1 MSTIDLNNLTG
12 AESLDELEAALEAL
26 EKDEGSDAPEIQDGE
41 AGKPTDNAAH
51 TETDVNTESSTAV
64 EQQAKTEDGS
74 ADRGKADAS
83 AQTDTSTVAGK
94 VIASKNGKH
103 VIPYEVLEQERRN
116 NQALQEQVQQLEKA
130 AAERAKLQKL
140 LEANGISA
148 DADPD
153 DLSVEQIEQ
162 LAEDFPEIG
171 KALTGIVNKIN
182 KFEQAEA
189 AKQAV
194 VDTPDPLQA
203 ALQAVPEL
211 VTWNNED
218 PDRMAFAISVDE
230 RLQHDPAWKEK
241 PLQER
246 FAEAARRTRL
256 AFNDEPPA
264 EPAEKPAAAEKT
276 PTETAKEPEVVKRDR
291 IPESPSDIG
300 QSVQHSATGIEKYK
314 SMTQE
319 QLMAEMSSMNPAQI
333 EALLAQYDL

>member
-41 AGKPTDNAAH
+41 AGKPTDNAAQ
-51 TETDVNTESSTAV
+51 TETDVNTESSTA
-64 EQQAKTEDGS
+64 EAQQADSEEAAHQEPAQNAAES
-74 ADRGKADAS
+74 AE
-83 AQTDTSTVAGK
+83 K
-94 VIASKNGKH
+94 VIASKDGKH
-103 VIPYEVLEQERRN
+103 IIPYDVLDHERREKQQERREK
-116 NQALQEQVQQLEKA
+116 QALQEQLQQAVAEREKLQRLLEKH
-130 AAERAKLQKL
+130 
-140 LEANGISA
+140 GISA

-153 DLSVEQIEQ
+153 SISIEEIEQ
-162 LAEDFPEIG
+162 LAQDYPEIG
-171 KALTGIVNKIN
+171 KALTGIVNKLN

-211 VTWNNED
+211 VKWNNED

-230 RLQHDPAWKEK
+230 RLQHDPAWKDK

-246 FAEAARRTRL
+246 FAEAARRTRI
-256 AFNDEPPA
+256 AFNDEQPA
-264 EPAEKPAAAEKT
+264 ASAEKPATDEKK
-276 PTETAKEPEVVKRDR
+276 PTETAKEQEVVKRDR

-300 QSVQHSATGIEKYK
+300 QSVQHSATGIEKYQ

>member
-41 AGKPTDNAAH
+41 AGKPTDNAAQ
-51 TETDVNTESSTAV
+51 TETDVNTESSTA
-64 EQQAKTEDGS
+64 EAQQADSEDAAHQEPAQNAAES
-74 ADRGKADAS
+74 AE
-83 AQTDTSTVAGK
+83 K
-94 VIASKNGKH
+94 VIASKDGKH
-103 VIPYEVLEQERRN
+103 IIPYDVLDHERREKQQERREK
-116 NQALQEQVQQLEKA
+116 QALQEQLQQAVAEREKLQRLLEKH
-130 AAERAKLQKL
+130 
-140 LEANGISA
+140 GISA

-153 DLSVEQIEQ
+153 SISIEEIEQ
-162 LAEDFPEIG
+162 LAQDYPEIG
-171 KALTGIVNKIN
+171 KALTGIVNKLN

-211 VTWNNED
+211 VKWNNED

-230 RLQHDPAWKEK
+230 RLQHDPAWKDK

-246 FAEAARRTRL
+246 FAEAARRTRI
-256 AFNDEPPA
+256 AFNDEQPA
-264 EPAEKPAAAEKT
+264 ASAEKPATDEKK

-300 QSVQHSATGIEKYK
+300 QSVQHSATGIEKYQ

>member
-12 AESLDELEAALEAL
+12 TESLDELEAALEAL
-26 EKDEGSDAPEIQDGE
+26 EKDEGSDAPEIQDGK
-41 AGKPTDNAAH
+41 AGKPTDNAAQ
-51 TETDVNTESSTAV
+51 TETDVNTESSTA
-64 EQQAKTEDGS
+64 EAQQADSEDAAHQEPAQNAAES
-74 ADRGKADAS
+74 AE
-83 AQTDTSTVAGK
+83 K
-94 VIASKNGKH
+94 VIASKDGKH
-103 VIPYEVLEQERRN
+103 IIPYDVLDHERREKQQERREK
-116 NQALQEQVQQLEKA
+116 QALQEQLQQAVAEREKLQRLLEKH
-130 AAERAKLQKL
+130 
-140 LEANGISA
+140 GIPA

-153 DLSVEQIEQ
+153 SISIEEIEQ
-162 LAEDFPEIG
+162 LAQDYPEIG
-171 KALTGIVNKIN
+171 KALTGIVNKLN

-194 VDTPDPLQA
+194 VDTSDPLQA

-211 VTWNNED
+211 VKWNNED

-230 RLQHDPAWKEK
+230 RLQHDPAWKDK

-246 FAEAARRTRL
+246 FAEAARRTRI
-256 AFNDEPPA
+256 AFNDEQPA
-264 EPAEKPAAAEKT
+264 KPAEKPATDEKK

-300 QSVQHSATGIEKYK
+300 QSVQHSATGIEKYQ

>member
-41 AGKPTDNAAH
+41 AGKPTDNAAQ
-51 TETDVNTESSTAV
+51 TETDVNTESSTA
-64 EQQAKTEDGS
+64 EAQQADSEEAAHQEPALNAAES
-74 ADRGKADAS
+74 S
-83 AQTDTSTVAGK
+83 EK
-94 VIASKNGKH
+94 VIASKDGKH
-103 VIPYEVLEQERRN
+103 IIPYDVLDHERREKQQERREK
-116 NQALQEQVQQLEKA
+116 QALQEQLQQAVAEREKLQRLLEKH
-130 AAERAKLQKL
+130 
-140 LEANGISA
+140 GIPA

-153 DLSVEQIEQ
+153 SISIEEIEQ
-162 LAEDFPEIG
+162 LAQDYPEIG
-171 KALTGIVNKIN
+171 KALTGIVNKLN

-189 AKQAV
+189 TKQAV

-211 VTWNNED
+211 VKWNNED

-230 RLQHDPAWKEK
+230 RLQHDPAWKDK

-246 FAEAARRTRL
+246 FAEAARRTRI
-256 AFNDEPPA
+256 AFNDEQPA
-264 EPAEKPAAAEKT
+264 ESAEKPATDEKK

-300 QSVQHSATGIEKYK
+300 QSVQHSATGIEKYQ

>member
-41 AGKPTDNAAH
+41 AGKQTDNAVQ
-51 TETDVNTESSTAV
+51 TETDVNTESSTA
-64 EQQAKTEDGS
+64 EAQQADNEEAVHQEPAQNAAES
-74 ADRGKADAS
+74 AE
-83 AQTDTSTVAGK
+83 K
-94 VIASKNGKH
+94 VIASKDGKH
-103 VIPYEVLEQERRN
+103 IIPYDVLDHERREKQQERREK
-116 NQALQEQVQQLEKA
+116 QALQEQLQQAVAEREKLQRLLEKH
-130 AAERAKLQKL
+130 
-140 LEANGISA
+140 GIPA

-153 DLSVEQIEQ
+153 SISIEEIEQ
-162 LAEDFPEIG
+162 LAQDYPEIG
-171 KALTGIVNKIN
+171 KALTGIVNKLN

-211 VTWNNED
+211 VKWNNED

-230 RLQHDPAWKEK
+230 RLQHDPAWKDK

-246 FAEAARRTRL
+246 FAEAARRTRI
-256 AFNDEPPA
+256 AFNDEQSA
-264 EPAEKPAAAEKT
+264 ELATDEKK
-276 PTETAKEPEVVKRDR
+276 PTEAAKEPEVVKRDR

-300 QSVQHSATGIEKYK
+300 QSVQHSATGIEKYQ

>member
-26 EKDEGSDAPEIQDGE
+26 EKDEASDAPEIQDCE
-41 AGKPTDNAAH
+41 AGKPTDNAAQ
-51 TETDVNTESSTAV
+51 TETDVNTESSTA
-64 EQQAKTEDGS
+64 EAQQADSEEAAHQEPALNAAES
-74 ADRGKADAS
+74 S
-83 AQTDTSTVAGK
+83 EK
-94 VIASKNGKH
+94 VIASKDGKH
-103 VIPYEVLEQERRN
+103 IIPYDVLDHERREKQQERREK
-116 NQALQEQVQQLEKA
+116 QALQEQLQQAVAEREKLQRLLEKH
-130 AAERAKLQKL
+130 
-140 LEANGISA
+140 GIPA

-153 DLSVEQIEQ
+153 SISIEEIEQ
-162 LAEDFPEIG
+162 LAQDYPEIG
-171 KALTGIVNKIN
+171 KALTGIVNKLN
-182 KFEQAEA
+182 KFEQAEV

-211 VTWNNED
+211 VKWNNED

-230 RLQHDPAWKEK
+230 RLQHDPAWKDK

-246 FAEAARRTRL
+246 FAEAARRTRI
-256 AFNDEPPA
+256 AFNDEQPA
-264 EPAEKPAAAEKT
+264 EPAEKPATDEKK

-300 QSVQHSATGIEKYK
+300 QSVQHSATGIEKYQ

>member
-41 AGKPTDNAAH
+41 AGKQTDNAAQ
-51 TETDVNTESSTAV
+51 TETDVNTESSTA
-64 EQQAKTEDGS
+64 EAQQADSEEAAHQEPALNAAES
-74 ADRGKADAS
+74 AE
-83 AQTDTSTVAGK
+83 K
-94 VIASKNGKH
+94 VIASKDGKH
-103 VIPYEVLEQERRN
+103 IIPYDVLDHERREKQQERREK
-116 NQALQEQVQQLEKA
+116 QALQEQLQQAVAEREKLQRLLEKY
-130 AAERAKLQKL
+130 
-140 LEANGISA
+140 GIPA

-153 DLSVEQIEQ
+153 SISIEEIEQ
-162 LAEDFPEIG
+162 LAQDYPEIG
-171 KALTGIVNKIN
+171 KALTGIVNKLN

-211 VTWNNED
+211 VKWNNED

-230 RLQHDPAWKEK
+230 RLQHDPAWKDK

-246 FAEAARRTRL
+246 FAEAARRTRI
-256 AFNDEPPA
+256 AFNDERPA
-264 EPAEKPAAAEKT
+264 EPAEKPATDEKK

-300 QSVQHSATGIEKYK
+300 QSVQHSATGIEKYQ

>member
-41 AGKPTDNAAH
+41 AGKQTDNAVQ
-51 TETDVNTESSTAV
+51 TETDVNTESS
-64 EQQAKTEDGS
+64 S
-74 ADRGKADAS
+74 AEAQ
-83 AQTDTSTVAGK
+83 QTDSEEAAHQEPAQNTAESAEK
-94 VIASKNGKH
+94 VIASKDGKH
-103 VIPYEVLEQERRN
+103 IIPYDVLDHERREKQQERREK
-116 NQALQEQVQQLEKA
+116 QALQEQLQQAVAEREKLQRLLEKH
-130 AAERAKLQKL
+130 
-140 LEANGISA
+140 GISA

-153 DLSVEQIEQ
+153 SISIEEIEQ
-162 LAEDFPEIG
+162 LAQDYPEIG
-171 KALTGIVNKIN
+171 KALTGIVNKLN

-211 VTWNNED
+211 VKWNNED

-230 RLQHDPAWKEK
+230 RLQHDPAWKDK

-246 FAEAARRTRL
+246 FAEAARRTRI
-256 AFNDEPPA
+256 AFNDEQPA
-264 EPAEKPAAAEKT
+264 ASAEKPATDEKK

-300 QSVQHSATGIEKYK
+300 QSVQHSATGIEKYQ

-333 EALLAQYDL
+333 EALLAQYNL

>member
-41 AGKPTDNAAH
+41 AGKPTDNAVQ
-51 TETDVNTESSTAV
+51 TETDVNTESSTA
-64 EQQAKTEDGS
+64 EAQQADSEEAAHQEPAPNAAES
-74 ADRGKADAS
+74 AE
-83 AQTDTSTVAGK
+83 K
-94 VIASKNGKH
+94 VIASKDGKH
-103 VIPYEVLEQERRN
+103 IIPYDVLDHERREKQQERREK
-116 NQALQEQVQQLEKA
+116 QALQEQLQQAVAEREKLQLLLEKH
-130 AAERAKLQKL
+130 
-140 LEANGISA
+140 GIPA

-153 DLSVEQIEQ
+153 SISIEEIEQ
-162 LAEDFPEIG
+162 LAQDYPEIG
-171 KALTGIVNKIN
+171 KALTGIVNKLN

-211 VTWNNED
+211 VKWNNED

-230 RLQHDPAWKEK
+230 RLQHDPAWKDK

-246 FAEAARRTRL
+246 FAEAARRTRI
-256 AFNDEPPA
+256 AFNDEQPA
-264 EPAEKPAAAEKT
+264 EPAEKPATDEKKL
-276 PTETAKEPEVVKRDR
+276 TETAKEPEVVKRDR

-300 QSVQHSATGIEKYK
+300 QSVQHSATGIEKYQ
-314 SMTQE
+314 SMKQE